1 MEIRIGVQNVTRE
14 IVVETDKSSD
24 DISALVTKALSGGVL
39 DLMDV
44 QGRRVVVPSSALALR
59 ADRRRGQAPRGLR
72 RLVAPHGTIA

>member
-24 DISALVTKALSGGVL
+24 DISALVSKALSGGVL

-44 QGRRVVVPSSALALR
+44 QGRRVVVPSTALAYVQIGEEVK
-59 ADRRRGQAPRGLR
+59 RRVGFGD
-72 RLVAPHGTIA
+72 

>member
-44 QGRRVVVPSSALALR
+44 QGRRVVVPSSALAYVQIGEEVK
-59 ADRRRGQAPRGLR
+59 RRVGFGD
-72 RLVAPHGTIA
+72 

>member
-24 DISALVTKALSGGVL
+24 DIAQLVSKALSGGVL

-44 QGRRVVVPSSALALR
+44 QGRRVVVPSSALAYVQIGEEVK
-59 ADRRRGQAPRGLR
+59 RRVGFGD
-72 RLVAPHGTIA
+72 

>member
-1 MEIRIGVQNVTRE
+1 MEIRIGVQNVSRE

-44 QGRRVVVPSSALALR
+44 QGRRVVVPSSALAYVQIGEEKK
-59 ADRRRGQAPRGLR
+59 RRVGFGD
-72 RLVAPHGTIA
+72 

>member
-1 MEIRIGVQNVTRE
+1 MEIRIGVQNVSRE

-44 QGRRVVVPSSALALR
+44 QGRRVVVPASALAYVQIGEEVK
-59 ADRRRGQAPRGLR
+59 RRVGFGD
-72 RLVAPHGTIA
+72 

>member
-44 QGRRVVVPSSALALR
+44 QGRRVVVPSAALAYVQIGEEVK
-59 ADRRRGQAPRGLR
+59 RRVGFGD
-72 RLVAPHGTIA
+72 

>member
-1 MEIRIGVQNVTRE
+1 MEIRIGVQNVSRE

-44 QGRRVVVPSSALALR
+44 QGRRVVVPSSALAYVQIGEEVK
-59 ADRRRGQAPRGLR
+59 RRVGFG
-72 RLVAPHGTIA
+72 G

>member
-1 MEIRIGVQNVTRE
+1 MEIRIGVQNVSRE

-44 QGRRVVVPSSALALR
+44 QGRRVVVPSSALAYVQIGEEVK
-59 ADRRRGQAPRGLR
+59 RRVGFGD
-72 RLVAPHGTIA
+72 

>member
-1 MEIRIGVQNVTRE
+1 MEIRIGVQNVSRE

-44 QGRRVVVPSSALALR
+44 QGRRVVVPSAALAYVQIGEEVK
-59 ADRRRGQAPRGLR
+59 RRVGFGD
-72 RLVAPHGTIA
+72 

>member
-24 DISALVTKALSGGVL
+24 DIAQLVSKALSGGVL

-44 QGRRVVVPSSALALR
+44 QGRRVVVPSAALAYVQIGEEVK
-59 ADRRRGQAPRGLR
+59 RRVGFGD
-72 RLVAPHGTIA
+72 

>member
-24 DISALVTKALSGGVL
+24 EVAQLVSKALSGGVL

-44 QGRRVVVPSSALALR
+44 QGRRVVVPSAALAYVQIGEEVK
-59 ADRRRGQAPRGLR
+59 RRVGFGD
-72 RLVAPHGTIA
+72 

>member
-24 DISALVTKALSGGVL
+24 DIAQLVSKALSGGVL

-44 QGRRVVVPSSALALR
+44 QGRRVVVPSAALAYVQIGEEIK
-59 ADRRRGQAPRGLR
+59 RRVGFGD
-72 RLVAPHGTIA
+72 

>member
-24 DISALVTKALSGGVL
+24 DISALVSKALSGGVL

-44 QGRRVVVPSSALALR
+44 QGRRVIVPSGALAYVQIGEEVK
-59 ADRRRGQAPRGLR
+59 RRVGFGD
-72 RLVAPHGTIA
+72 

>member
-24 DISALVTKALSGGVL
+24 DISALVSKALPGGVL

-44 QGRRVVVPSSALALR
+44 QGRRVIVPSAALAYVQIGEEVK
-59 ADRRRGQAPRGLR
+59 RRVGFGD
-72 RLVAPHGTIA
+72 